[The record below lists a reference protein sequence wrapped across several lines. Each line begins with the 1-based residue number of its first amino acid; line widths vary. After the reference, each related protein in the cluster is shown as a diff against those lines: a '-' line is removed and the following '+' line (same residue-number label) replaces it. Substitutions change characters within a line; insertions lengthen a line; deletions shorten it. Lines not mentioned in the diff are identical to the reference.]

1 MADSSDVQK
10 TQVDPLQEKPLPE
23 KKPFVNEPG
32 KPFINNN
39 PSFNRPWY
47 WWWKFAGNGSG
58 WARPTIR
65 KHAARS
71 R

>member
-1 MADSSDVQK
+1 MAEALDAQK
-10 TQVDPLQEKPLPE
+10 KPVDPSQDKPLSE

-32 KPFINNN
+32 KPFINTN
-39 PSFNRPWY
+39 PSFNKPWY
-47 WWWKFAGNGSG
+47 GWWKFNGGRSG
-58 WARPTIR
+58 WGHPVIR

>member
-1 MADSSDVQK
+1 MTDSSDAQK
-10 TQVDPLQEKPLPE
+10 KPVDPLQEKPLPE

-32 KPFINNN
+32 KPFINTN
-39 PSFNRPWY
+39 PAFNSHWY
-47 WWWKFAGNGSG
+47 GSWKFGGKGSG
-58 WARPTIR
+58 WARPAIR